1 MQEENL
7 RRITTLGMI
16 DIIKDR
22 LQDIIQDCEIYY
34 EKETKTVIIYKYMI
48 LGEVIQGSIA
58 NWLGIKECYSI
69 ALEQA
74 LEGLKIKRIQTII
87 KDFLT
92 EELLFFYDNGEKF
105 DYFNLK

>member
-1 MQEENL
+1 
-7 RRITTLGMI
+7 MI

-58 NWLGIKECYSI
+58 NWLGIKEAYSM

>member
-1 MQEENL
+1 
-7 RRITTLGMI
+7 MI

-34 EKETKTVIIYKYMI
+34 EKDTKTVIIYKYMI

-58 NWLGIKECYSI
+58 NWLGIKEAYSM
-69 ALEQA
+69 ALV
-74 LEGLKIKRIQTII
+74 
-87 KDFLT
+87 
-92 EELLFFYDNGEKF
+92 FYDNGEKF

>member
-1 MQEENL
+1 
-7 RRITTLGMI
+7 MI

-34 EKETKTVIIYKYMI
+34 EKDTKTVIIYKYMI

-58 NWLGIKECYSI
+58 QWLGIKEAYSM

>member
-1 MQEENL
+1 
-7 RRITTLGMI
+7 MI

-22 LQDIIQDCEIYY
+22 LQDIIQDCEVYY
-34 EKETKTVIIYKYMI
+34 EKDTKTVIIYKYMI

-58 NWLGIKECYSI
+58 NWLGIKETYSM

>member
-1 MQEENL
+1 
-7 RRITTLGMI
+7 MI

-34 EKETKTVIIYKYMI
+34 EKDTKTVIIYKYMI

-58 NWLGIKECYSI
+58 NWLGIKETYSM

>member
-1 MQEENL
+1 
-7 RRITTLGMI
+7 MI

-48 LGEVIQGSIA
+48 LGELLQSSIA
-58 NWLGIKECYSI
+58 NWLGIKETYSMV
-69 ALEQA
+69 LEQA

-92 EELLFFYDNGEKF
+92 EELLFFYDNEEKF

>member
-1 MQEENL
+1 
-7 RRITTLGMI
+7 MI

-22 LQDIIQDCEIYY
+22 LQDTIQDCEIYY

-58 NWLGIKECYSI
+58 NWLGIKEAYSM

>member
-1 MQEENL
+1 M
-7 RRITTLGMI
+7 GMI

-58 NWLGIKECYSI
+58 NWLGIKEAYSM

>member
-1 MQEENL
+1 
-7 RRITTLGMI
+7 MI

-22 LQDIIQDCEIYY
+22 LQDIIQDCEVYY
-34 EKETKTVIIYKYMI
+34 EKDTKTVIIYKYMI
-48 LGEVIQGSIA
+48 LGEVMQGSIA
-58 NWLGIKECYSI
+58 NWLGIKEAYSM

>member
-1 MQEENL
+1 M
-7 RRITTLGMI
+7 GMI

-22 LQDIIQDCEIYY
+22 LQYIVQDCDIYY

-48 LGEVIQGSIA
+48 LGELLQGSIA
-58 NWLGIKECYSI
+58 QWLGVKETYST

-74 LEGLKIKRIQTII
+74 LKGLKVNRIQSII

-92 EELLFFYDNGEKF
+92 EELLFFYDNEEKF
-105 DYFNLK
+105 DYFDLK

>member
-1 MQEENL
+1 
-7 RRITTLGMI
+7 MI

-34 EKETKTVIIYKYMI
+34 EKDTKTVIIYKYMI
-48 LGEVIQGSIA
+48 LGELLQSSIA
-58 NWLGIKECYSI
+58 NWLGIKEAYSM

>member
-1 MQEENL
+1 
-7 RRITTLGMI
+7 MI

-34 EKETKTVIIYKYMI
+34 EKDTKTVIIYKYMI

-58 NWLGIKECYSI
+58 NWLGIKEAYSM